1 MSSCEPLRGHAYG
14 ENLRWRMIYHCEMLG
29 FTYKDIAKN
38 LNVNVDASTMCRRV
52 KQFQEEASVAAK
64 KNENEGDHKMTDL
77 EQFAILEAVLKNPG
91 IYLCEIQRHVETI
104 SGMMVSESAIFRF
117 LQQNKFSHKK
127 LHFVA
132 SQRSEE
138 IRAKFIGDCSL
149 YSVEMLVVLDESGCD
164 KWHTMRKFGYALKG
178 NNS

>member
-1 MSSCEPLRGHAYG
+1 MSAMSCEPLRGHAYG
-14 ENLRWRMIYHCEMLG
+14 EDLRWRMIYQREMLG

-38 LNVNVDASTMCRRV
+38 LNVDASTVCRRV
-52 KQFQEEASVAAK
+52 KQFQEETSVAAK
-64 KNENEGDHKMTDL
+64 KNEGDHKMTDL

-104 SGMMVSESAIFRF
+104 AGMMVSESAICRF
-117 LQQNKFSHKK
+117 LQQNNFSHKK

-149 YSVEMLVVLDESGCD
+149 YGVEMLVVLDESGCD
-164 KWHTMRKFGYALKG
+164 KRHTMRKFGYALKG